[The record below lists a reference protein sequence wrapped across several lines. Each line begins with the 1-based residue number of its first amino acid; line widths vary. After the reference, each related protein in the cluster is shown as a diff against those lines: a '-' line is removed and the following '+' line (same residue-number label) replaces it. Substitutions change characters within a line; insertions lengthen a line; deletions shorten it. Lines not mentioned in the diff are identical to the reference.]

1 MARRLQ
7 LLGAMVQGLTLGALL
22 FLALIELASL
32 ATGAA
37 LFRYQG
43 F

>member
-1 MARRLQ
+1 VKLWQRA
-7 LLGAMVQGLTLGALL
+7 GAIVQGLTLGALL
-22 FLALIELASL
+22 FLALVELASL
-32 ATGAA
+32 ATGAT